1 MNLNELN
8 MKSIVTSL
16 FLLLVFTLPGFS
28 QLRPIQDN
36 KGRWGYAD
44 ANGSLVIKCKFNS
57 ATEFN
62 NGKAK
67 VGLNDNYGIMDEQGN
82 FILPIKYRSITD
94 WMGKCYQ
101 VAFGG
106 KVEDGVLF
114 DEKYGFVSYEGKVIL
129 EPVYS
134 DIGSFVNGV
143 AYVKSNDLYGFITED
158 LRLLIPCQYKAV
170 GLFNEQGLVWVNK
183 GGKFDKENSSKI
195 VGGKFGV
202 YNRNGELVVPVSYSS
217 LGCFKR
223 MKTEFSEEALNK
235 MDYWAKQY
243 ATLSAAHRL
252 LIAHKLELLFEK
264 LDFDDCRQIYV
275 SNKKDGSKNGILDI
289 NGNVIVPVGQ
299 YDFVYGEEEG
309 FSVVYHKKKGYNYL
323 NVSSGELLQQYWRT
337 NSYAFY
343 NGVAIQSNGEN
354 NMFLIDQK
362 GETVSLQYNTI
373 LPIKDDVYIVANSNG
388 VGLLNKFGKEII
400 TPSYDVILPS
410 TDGLMLAR
418 KTVGEMFGFMNNSG
432 TYVIEPKYEVAT
444 AFENGLSCVKF
455 DSKWGIINTE
465 GVDIVPCKWDDILK
479 PGDVSIN
486 RVWVKNN
493 NLWYCVD
500 SSTGNLAFDKGY
512 DGMSNYSQ
520 FIEDVAIVIDNGK
533 TGIIDKDGAVIIP
546 CVLEDHVGKLR
557 YAYDMLR
564 KTNRDQWR
572 EVDTYRVNIRFD
584 KNLHKSKL
592 TDRVSKT
599 MWDY

>member
-1 MNLNELN
+1 
-8 MKSIVTSL
+8 MKNIVTSL
-16 FLLLVFTLPGFS
+16 FLLLVFTIPSFS
-28 QLRPIQDN
+28 QLRPIQDE

-44 ANGSLVIKCKFNS
+44 ANGSLVIKYKFNS

-67 VGLNDNYGIMDEQGN
+67 VSLNDNYGIIDEQGN

-114 DEKYGFVSYEGKVIL
+114 DEKYGFISYEGKVIL

-134 DIGSFVNGV
+134 DIGAFINGI
-143 AYVKSNDLYGFITED
+143 AYVKSNDLYGFISED
-158 LRLLIPCQYKAV
+158 LKSLIPCEYKAV

-183 GGKFDKENSSKI
+183 GGKFDKENTSKI
-195 VGGKFGV
+195 VGGKFGI
-202 YNRNGELVVPVSYSS
+202 YNRNGELVVPVSYPS
-217 LGCFKR
+217 LGYFKR
-223 MKTEFSEEALNK
+223 LKNEFSDEDLNK
-235 MDYWAKQY
+235 MDYWQKQY
-243 ATLSAAHRL
+243 ATLSVAHRL
-252 LIAHKLELLFEK
+252 LIANKLELLFEK
-264 LDFDDCRQIYV
+264 LDLTDCQQIYV
-275 SNKKDGSKNGILDI
+275 SNKKDGGKNGILDI
-289 NGNVIVPVGQ
+289 NGNVIVPIGQ

-323 NVSSGELLQQYWRT
+323 NVSSCELLQPYWHT
-337 NSYAFY
+337 NTYSFY
-343 NGVAIQSNGEN
+343 NGIAIQSNGEN
-354 NMFLIDQK
+354 NMYLLNQK
-362 GETVSLQYNTI
+362 GEKISPNYNVI
-373 LPIKDDVYIVANSNG
+373 FPIKDDVYIVGNANGIG
-388 VGLLNKFGKEII
+388 VLDKYGKEII

-410 TDGLMLAR
+410 TDGLMCTR
-418 KTVGEMFGFMNNSG
+418 KAVGQMFGFIDNTG
-432 TYVIEPKYEVAT
+432 AYVIEPKYEIAT
-444 AFENGLSCVKF
+444 AFENGTSCVKL
-455 DSKWGIINTE
+455 DSKWGLINTE
-465 GVDIVPCKWDDILK
+465 GYEVVPCIYEDILK
-479 PGDVSIN
+479 PSDVVIN
-486 RVWVKNN
+486 RVWVKNSG
-493 NLWYCVD
+493 LWYCVD

-520 FIEDVAIVIDNGK
+520 FIQDVAIVIENGK
-533 TGIIDKDGAVIIP
+533 AGVIDKNGTVIIP

-564 KTNRDQWR
+564 KTKRDQWR

-584 KNLHKSKL
+584 KNIHKSKL
-592 TDRVSKT
+592 TDKISKT